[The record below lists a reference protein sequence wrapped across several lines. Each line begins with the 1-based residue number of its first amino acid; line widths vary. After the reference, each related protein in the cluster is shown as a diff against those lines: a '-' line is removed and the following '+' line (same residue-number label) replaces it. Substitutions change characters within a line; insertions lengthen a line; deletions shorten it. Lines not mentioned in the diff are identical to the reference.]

1 MKRKFAQK
9 DLEEVRRFFQQLEL
23 RGNELTFDLE
33 EGVVKSWDVLGNG
46 GGEEEEAG
54 EAGEAGAGG
63 DVEEAG
69 EAGQAGE
76 VGEAGAAEAPGKAG
90 EAGAAEAPG
99 KAGDAGEGA
108 AGQELSQED
117 VVAELARRAEI
128 SSLTV
133 QRYIDGCRKYFEDDA
148 RGGIALSPYNLTL
161 LKALEGLFL
170 QGFTVPEVLRK
181 LREGEI
187 SISFPAPEEMQAGAT
202 EGAAVPVS
210 RYGRRTSAQV
220 VSPVDYARKYFD
232 TTSPMEIGLGGDDPD
247 SPSRARRAFKWV
259 LMILLPLL
267 VLTAVVGYQLGYL
280 GGGEGEEDPAAVAPV
295 ETPAQEPE
303 REPVRVYG
311 IEGWNEGTDGAGE
324 DEADVDADVD
334 DADDEVDPGAE
345 EEDDAVLAALPPDEV
360 TVEVLNGSGVRG
372 AAGRFADQL
381 REAGYRVERIGDADR
396 FTYARS
402 QVICRVETRGGRSI
416 LELLPQAELREAA
429 PEDGQLM
436 VTVIVGRDT
445 TP

>member
-76 VGEAGAAEAPGKAG
+76 VG

-232 TTSPMEIGLGGDDPD
+232 TTSPMELALGSDEAD

-267 VLTAVVGYQLGYL
+267 VLAAVVGYQLGYL

-295 ETPAQEPE
+295 EAPE

-311 IEGWNEGTDGAGE
+311 IGDPSEEADSVGAGE
-324 DEADVDADVD
+324 TGDEEGAAGEETD
-334 DADDEVDPGAE
+334 DGTGPGAE
-345 EEDDAVLAALPPDEV
+345 EDDAMLAPLPPDEV

-402 QVICRVETRGGRSI
+402 QVICRVETRGGRGI

-429 PEDGQLM
+429 PEDGDPM

-445 TP
+445 NP